1 MAGEGEQSRRSL
13 ARRVMIEDELHQ
25 AARFVRRRIAISPTI
40 ALVLGS
46 GLSEALGRLER
57 EQRLGWERIPHFPR
71 STVAGHAG
79 EWVFGLFERK
89 PVLVSRGRVHF
100 YEGYAMSEIVFPIR
114 VMKLL
119 GIEKVILTNAAG
131 AINREFS
138 VGDFVLIRDHINMIP
153 DNPLRGENIAE
164 LGPRFP
170 NLLDAYS
177 ARLRALA
184 KEAARE
190 LGLELREGVYI
201 ATPGPMY
208 ETPAEIEAYRRWGAD
223 LVGMSTVPEVI
234 AARHCGL
241 EVLAISVVTNMA
253 AGVGTDQLTHE
264 EVLEV
269 TKRRERDLAQLLR
282 AIIAKI

>member
-1 MAGEGEQSRRSL
+1 MNSDL
-13 ARRVMIEDELHQ
+13 KKLHK
-25 AARFVRRRIAISPTI
+25 AARFLQRRVKISPKI
-40 ALVLGS
+40 GLVLGS
-46 GLSEALGRLER
+46 GLSDALGRLER
-57 EQRLGWERIPHFPR
+57 EQRLSWKQIPHFPKP
-71 STVAGHAG
+71 TVVGHAG
-79 EWVFGLFERK
+79 EWVFGILEKK
-89 PVLVSRGRVHF
+89 PVLISRGRVHF
-100 YEGYAMSEIVFPIR
+100 YEGYSMSEIAFPIR

-119 GIEKVILTNAAG
+119 GIERVILTNAAG
-131 AINREFS
+131 AINTNFT
-138 VGDFVLIRDHINMIP
+138 VGDFVLIRDHINTIP

-184 KEAARE
+184 KEAARDV
-190 LGLELREGVYI
+190 GLELKEGVYI

-208 ETPAEIEAYRRWGAD
+208 ETPAEIEAYKRLGAD

-253 AGVGTDQLTHE
+253 AGIRADKLTHE
-264 EVLEV
+264 EVLEI
-269 TKRRERDLAQLLR
+269 TKRREQDLAELLR
-282 AIIAKI
+282 AIVAKL

>member
-1 MAGEGEQSRRSL
+1 M
-13 ARRVMIEDELHQ
+13 
-25 AARFVRRRIAISPTI
+25 
-40 ALVLGS
+40 GS
-46 GLSEALGRLER
+46 GLSDALGRLEG

-79 EWVFGLFERK
+79 EWAFGFLEKR
-89 PVLVSRGRVHF
+89 PVLISRGRVHF
-100 YEGYAMSEIVFPIR
+100 YEGYSMSEIVFPIR

-119 GIEKVILTNAAG
+119 GVERVILTNAAG

-138 VGDFVLIRDHINMIP
+138 VGDFVLIRDHINLIP
-153 DNPLRGENIAE
+153 DNPLRGENLGE
-164 LGPRFP
+164 LGVRFP

-177 ARLRALA
+177 ARLRAIA
-184 KEAARE
+184 KEAAGG

-223 LVGMSTVPEVI
+223 VVGMSTVPEVI

-253 AGVGTDQLTHE
+253 AGVGSDRLTHE
-264 EVLEV
+264 EVLEI
-269 TKRRERDLAQLLR
+269 TKRRESDLAKLLR
-282 AIIAKI
+282 AIITKM

>member
-1 MAGEGEQSRRSL
+1 M
-13 ARRVMIEDELHQ
+13 DELAKLQ
-25 AARFVRRRIAISPTI
+25 RAARFVQRRIAISPTI
-40 ALVLGS
+40 GLVLGS
-46 GLSEALGRLER
+46 GLSEALGPLER
-57 EQRLGWERIPHFPR
+57 EQRLRWERIPHFPR

-79 EWVFGLFERK
+79 EWVFGLLEKK

-100 YEGYAMSEIVFPIR
+100 YEGYSMNEIVFPIR

-119 GIEKVILTNAAG
+119 GVERVILTNAAG

-138 VGDFVLIRDHINMIP
+138 VGDFVLIRDHINAIP

-164 LGPRFP
+164 LGGRFP

-177 ARLRALA
+177 SRLRALA
-184 KEAARE
+184 KEVSQS
-190 LGLELREGVYI
+190 LGMELREGVYV

-208 ETPAEIEAYRRWGAD
+208 ETPAEIEAYKRWGAD
-223 LVGMSTVPEVI
+223 VVGMSTVPEVI

-253 AGVGTDQLTHE
+253 AGVGSNRLTHE

-269 TKRRERDLAQLLR
+269 TKRREKDLAKLLR
-282 AIIAKI
+282 AIVAKM

>member
-1 MAGEGEQSRRSL
+1 M
-13 ARRVMIEDELHQ
+13 DELRKLQ
-25 AARFVRRRIAISPTI
+25 RAARFLQRRMKTSPKI
-40 ALVLGS
+40 GLVLGS
-46 GLSEALGRLER
+46 GLSDALGKLER
-57 EQRLGWERIPHFPR
+57 EQRFPWSQIPHFPR
-71 STVAGHAG
+71 PTVVGHAG
-79 EWVFGLFERK
+79 EWGCGILEKK

-100 YEGYAMSEIVFPIR
+100 YEGYSMSEIAFPIR

-119 GIEKVILTNAAG
+119 GVERVILTNAAG
-131 AINREFS
+131 AINAEYR
-138 VGDFVLIRDHINMIP
+138 VGDFVLIRDHITMIP
-153 DNPLRGENIAE
+153 DNPLRGENISE

-184 KEAARE
+184 KEAAQS

-201 ATPGPMY
+201 VTPGPMY

-241 EVLAISVVTNMA
+241 EVLAISVITNMA
-253 AGVGTDQLTHE
+253 AGIGEDKLTHE
-264 EVLEV
+264 EVLEI
-269 TKRRERDLAQLLR
+269 TKRRESDLAKLLR